1 MVSFEITQRS
11 LLSLFS
17 ELVIIVTYRL
27 FFRYRA
33 QILGIV
39 GDKIKVVYV
48 DYGNEEVL
56 PVVSLRAIHDDL
68 VTKLPAQAVKC
79 ALNGYEVLSLD
90 QEISNHFERLTLEKR
105 FYMKVVAAQPNG
117 LLVDLFEFDTMRSVH
132 PQLLNNL
139 FCDKTENSTTSS
151 RNEEIQHSI
160 KNEFQR

>member
-1 MVSFEITQRS
+1 MVCFEMAQCS
-11 LLSLFS
+11 LLLFS
-17 ELVIIVTYRL
+17 ELIMILVYL
-27 FFRYRA
+27 FCFRYRA

-39 GDKIKVVYV
+39 GDKVKVVYV

-56 PVVSLRAIHDDL
+56 PVISLRVIHDDL
-68 VTKLPAQAVKC
+68 VTKLPAQAIQC

-90 QEISNHFERLTLEKR
+90 QEVSNHFERLTLEKR

-139 FCDKTENSTTSS
+139 FCDKTENSTSS
-151 RNEEIQHSI
+151 RTEEVQHPV
-160 KNEFQR
+160 KNEFQRL

>member
-1 MVSFEITQRS
+1 MFFFFPLL
-11 LLSLFS
+11 LLSR
-17 ELVIIVTYRL
+17 LVIIATCRYFV
-27 FFRYRA
+27 FRYRA

-39 GDKIKVVYV
+39 GDKVKVVYV
-48 DYGNEEVL
+48 DYGNEEIL
-56 PVVSLRAIHDDL
+56 PVISLRTIHDDL
-68 VTKLPAQAVKC
+68 VAKLPAQAVKC

-90 QEISNHFERLTLEKR
+90 QEVSNHFERLTLEKQ

-151 RNEEIQHSI
+151 RNEEVQHSA
-160 KNEFQR
+160 KMNEFQR

>member
-1 MVSFEITQRS
+1 
-11 LLSLFS
+11 LLC
-17 ELVIIVTYRL
+17 II

-39 GDKIKVVYV
+39 GDKVKVVYV
-48 DYGNEEVL
+48 DYGNEEIL
-56 PVVSLRAIHDDL
+56 PVISLRVIHDDL

-90 QEISNHFERLTLEKR
+90 QEVSNHFERLTLEKR
-105 FYMKVVAAQPNG
+105 FYMKVVAAQTNG

-151 RNEEIQHSI
+151 RNEEVQHSV
-160 KNEFQR
+160 KMTNEFQR